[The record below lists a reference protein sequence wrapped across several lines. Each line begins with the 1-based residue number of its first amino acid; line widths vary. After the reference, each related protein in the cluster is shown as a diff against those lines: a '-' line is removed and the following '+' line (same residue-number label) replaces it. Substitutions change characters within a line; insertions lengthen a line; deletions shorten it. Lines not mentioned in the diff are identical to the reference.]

1 MPAGSDMEILD
12 PPQDHRPRP
21 SALDRA
27 DSILGPPR
35 PSDGR
40 PRDEEPPPSALG
52 RADAIL
58 GPQASTAPP
67 DSVRPAT
74 YAARERGEITDRDYL
89 DAVAESGVSAA
100 DRTLGDAYE
109 RIATADTPGGRAEA
123 AREYE
128 ALRARRLAPD
138 VFDRLQRALDPAAHV
153 ERPTFGGPAAARDN
167 TAARDGQAEAGS
179 PFARG
184 DVGTLR
190 RYADDETLPEHYR
203 ADARRAIPKVELE
216 RAQAE
221 AGLTGRFV
229 EGAQNLARGVAEV
242 VPSLADA
249 GAAMTEFGG
258 GPLGTLHPA
267 LRREIARQMGEANDD
282 LRDTLDDRL
291 GIDDTLSRGGGQR
304 LMRALGSSVPYVA
317 TGVATGGSS
326 AAVMGLGAAQ
336 GAGQGYRE
344 ADAVREAGDA
354 DDMDVLLG
362 TVLRGGVGALEG
374 VPISRGLGRAFKA
387 ANQAS
392 GGAVRRTVG
401 AVLKESGEE
410 GAQEWVSAQL
420 ADAAARMSYDPDR
433 PFALHLEDSLLG
445 AAAGG
450 ITGGAF
456 AVGGEVAGRRGR
468 APETRASDGAAGRG
482 DGATDAA
489 PDLAV
494 RVEDGPAPQER
505 PGPQGVPA
513 ETAPGVLPPAPSVGG
528 PAPAVV
534 PDPVQGD
541 GAVGP
546 AVLAEP
552 ATVEEAAAPS
562 PDVAAN
568 PVFGA
573 EASPAPDPVDA
584 TTMTTTAPVA
594 DAAPVAERAEG
605 EPFEAYVE
613 RVAPALREASDREV
627 YGGDVRPE
635 AGAEAETMIEAAQ
648 TSENPAT
655 VLRGWRAARE
665 AETSRLDPTADADA
679 AIAEYLPFVSS
690 AEAGEFGDLS
700 GAQRRAFFRAPRDE
714 QGKARPSLAEAAA
727 VVSAESGIEVTAEQV
742 AGFVRAYPG
751 GASSYRAEVRRPRRH
766 VETRLRE
773 ITGEPVSAQRV
784 ERYLGALDAPPT
796 GEPAAL
802 PPAPG
807 DNGPTYGTKN
817 TFVTADRYRD
827 ALAILG
833 RVAPFSN
840 PQADPAVW
848 RAAGEVAAFH
858 AKALAREGADAARE
872 FADFSARMVRDLGQ
886 DFEPHLRALYDA
898 ARERVGT
905 VGVPA
910 AQAAPA
916 QTDAGAER
924 AAGVPQD
931 ARGDGARTPAPPEP
945 PAAPAG
951 AEGLAPPSGDG
962 AATEPP
968 TVEAAALAASALTP
982 TAPPSAA
989 GDGPA
994 VVALNRAETVR
1005 AREVLGLD
1013 RLPPARRR
1021 SWSDVLDRAERDGLV
1036 EEAPALAS
1044 AVLAGEVGPLRDVE
1058 HAALVLAAA
1067 RLTVRHRALVD
1078 ETAAAVEAGDATRA
1092 ATARRAVRAALD
1104 QLDRIQRA
1112 ADLAG
1117 RETARALSIR
1127 QIRLDAE
1134 TFEPAVVLRDAAARK
1149 GEPLTAR
1156 ERDDLE
1162 AKAERVR
1169 SLDARVRR
1177 AEDRAEGRRTDR
1189 DRDAAD
1195 RAVRAAAERYARAA
1209 DRAATSRRGHERR
1222 AERLGE
1228 LARER
1233 AEIRAELARLGLR
1246 ANDVFGLTGDAAVL
1260 VGRLALNLAESGA
1273 VRFADVVAG
1282 VREVLPDVTERQVAE
1297 ALAAAESRR
1306 QGKAPK
1312 APAEPEALEKVR
1324 VEREVAK
1331 KDVRRSVAALDRD
1344 GRLARFFGQVLGA
1357 PRTLMATADVSAA
1370 LRQGFILSARHPAR
1384 AGRAFGKSL
1393 KAAVSS
1399 FEAERLDL
1407 ALRSDPRQAARE
1419 AAGLYLAPLGAGA
1432 ALAERE
1438 EAFQSPWLERVPV
1451 LGSVLRASERHYV
1464 THLNLLRASAFDFF
1478 LDAYPDATRDQL
1490 TAWARYVNAASGRGS
1505 LGDVGQTA
1513 QNLGSVLFF
1522 SPRFLASRWQALIW
1536 EPARSVRTPA
1546 VRKEIAKTY
1555 AAFAGVL
1562 AVGHVLWG
1570 LAFGDDDEPGGGG
1583 ETGLDPR
1590 DSDFLK
1596 MVTGNLRVDAGAGTT
1611 QVVRL
1616 LFQMG
1621 LTATDAWGL
1630 TDPPAT
1636 ARETD
1641 AYELNARYLRYKLAP
1656 APSAALALST
1666 RKDAV
1671 GEDVTPAEV
1680 AVRSLLPLGVTQTA
1694 EAYGAG
1700 GAGGADVAAAVYLGN
1715 FWGISV
1721 DVYDDPLQR
1730 LPVKRLLRRAEYR
1743 ALPGDADEAAF
1754 KDEFARRVIARRT
1767 VLGALADGEVKDELA
1782 AIAAES
1788 RTAAGFVTTG
1798 DPLGSPDVL
1807 DLLTR
1812 ADYTPGA
1819 NPPDDVP
1826 EGEREGYGRA
1836 FAERFAEAVR
1846 AERGGLEEYRDPDA
1860 LKGRLSE
1867 IASDAR
1873 TLTRAGATGD
1883 PLAPDLP
1890 LFLDAGYRP
1899 SASPPRS
1906 MPEADR
1912 DAYAADWRRRLAA
1925 RVAAERDLLGAY
1937 GRDRD
1942 GLKARLRWHAAQA
1955 RAAARAAA
1963 GY

>member
-1 MPAGSDMEILD
+1 MEVTPRPALD
-12 PPQDHRPRP
+12 KLRRLQAERAPAPAEAASAEPPPVPEPPSSAP
-21 SALDRA
+21 SALDKLRQLQGQTTPTA
-27 DSILGPPR
+27 TPP
-35 PSDGR
+35 
-40 PRDEEPPPSALG
+40 A
-52 RADAIL
+52 
-58 GPQASTAPP
+58 
-67 DSVRPAT
+67 DSVRAAT
-74 YAARERGEITDRDYL
+74 YAARERGEITTDDYL
-89 DAVAESGVSAA
+89 GAVRESGVSAA
-100 DRTLGDAYE
+100 DRDLGAAYE
-109 RIATADTPGGRAEA
+109 EIARAPEGRE
-123 AREYE
+123 REDATRAYQD
-128 ALRARRLAPD
+128 LQARRAAPD
-138 VFDRLQRALDPAAHV
+138 VLDRLERALDPSGNV
-153 ERPTFGGPAAARDN
+153 PRPTFRGPTVARDN

-190 RYADDETLPEHYR
+190 RYADDDTLPEHYR

-242 VPSLADA
+242 VPSLSDA

-258 GPLGTLHPA
+258 TLGHLPPV
-267 LRREIARQMGEANDD
+267 LRREIARQMREGNDD
-282 LRDTLDDRL
+282 LRATLDDRL
-291 GIDDTLSRGGGQR
+291 GIDDTLSRGGGQQ

-317 TGVATGGSS
+317 TGLATGGSS
-326 AAVMGLGAAQ
+326 AAVMALGAAQ

-344 ADAVREAGDA
+344 ADAKRDAGEA

-387 ANQAS
+387 ANRAS
-392 GGAVRRTVG
+392 GGAVQRTVG
-401 AVLKESGEE
+401 QVLRESGEE

-433 PFALHLEDSLLG
+433 PFALHLEDALLS

-456 AVGGEVAGRRGR
+456 AVGGEVGRRR
-468 APETRASDGAAGRG
+468 SATREAEGGAAGQGDGAA
-482 DGATDAA
+482 DAA
-489 PDLAV
+489 PELAV
-494 RVEDGPAPQER
+494 RIEDGPAPQEL
-505 PGPQGVPA
+505 PELQDVPA
-513 ETAPGVLPPAPSVGG
+513 EAAPGVLPLAPNGGG
-528 PAPAVV
+528 PAPAVAS
-534 PDPVQGD
+534 DPVQGD

-552 ATVEEAAAPS
+552 VTVGEAAAPS
-562 PDVAAN
+562 PDVAAT

-573 EASPAPDPVDA
+573 EASPAPNPVEA
-584 TTMTTTAPVA
+584 AATTAP
-594 DAAPVAERAEG
+594 DAAAEAAPAAERAEG

-613 RVAPALREASDREV
+613 RAAPALREASDREV
-627 YGGDVRPE
+627 YGGDARPE
-635 AGAEAETMIEAAQ
+635 AGTEAEALVEAAQ

-665 AETSRLDPTADADA
+665 AEAARLDPTADADA
-679 AIAEYLPFVSS
+679 AIAEHLPFVSS

-727 VVSAESGIEVTAEQV
+727 VVSAESGIGVTAEQV
-742 AGFVRAYPG
+742 AAFVRAYPG

-766 VETRLRE
+766 IETRLRE

-784 ERYLGALDAPPT
+784 ERYLDALDAPPPGT
-796 GEPAAL
+796 PAPL
-802 PPAPG
+802 PAAPG
-807 DNGPTYGTKN
+807 DNGPSYGTRN
-817 TFVTADRYRD
+817 VLVTADRYRD
-827 ALAILG
+827 ALATLG

-858 AKALAREGADAARE
+858 AEALAREGVDAAQE
-872 FADFSARMVRDLGQ
+872 FADFSARMVRDLGR
-886 DFEPHLRALYDA
+886 DFEPHVRALYDA
-898 ARERVGT
+898 ARERVGA
-905 VGVPA
+905 VDVP
-910 AQAAPA
+910 PA
-916 QTDAGAER
+916 QTAPPTPPAAAAARGAD
-924 AAGVPQD
+924 VPQD

-951 AEGLAPPSGDG
+951 AESLAPPSGDG
-962 AATEPP
+962 AATDPP
-968 TVEAAALAASALTP
+968 TVEAAAVAASALTP

-989 GDGPA
+989 GAGPA
-994 VVALNRAETVR
+994 VVALNRAETAR

-1013 RLPPARRR
+1013 RLPPAQRR
-1021 SWSDVLDRAERDGLV
+1021 SWSEVLDRAERDGLV

-1127 QIRLDAE
+1127 QLRLDAE
-1134 TFEPAVVLRDAAARK
+1134 TFEPAAVLRAAAARK
-1149 GEPLTAR
+1149 GEPLTDR
-1156 ERDDLE
+1156 EHDDLG

-1177 AEDRAEGRRTDR
+1177 AEDQAEGRQTER
-1189 DRDAAD
+1189 DRDAAE

-1222 AERLGE
+1222 AERLDE

-1273 VRFADVVAG
+1273 VRFADIVAG

-1312 APAEPEALEKVR
+1312 APAEPESLEKIR

-1370 LRQGFILSARHPAR
+1370 LRQGFILSARHPGR
-1384 AGRAFGKSL
+1384 ATRAFGKSL

-1399 FEAERLDL
+1399 FEAEWLDL
-1407 ALRSDPRQAARE
+1407 ALKSDPRQAARE

-1513 QNLGSVLFF
+1513 QNVGSALFF

-1536 EPARSVRTPA
+1536 EPARSARTPA

-1583 ETGLDPR
+1583 ATGLDPR

-1700 GAGGADVAAAVYLGN
+1700 GADVALAVYLGN

-1754 KDEFARRVIARRT
+1754 KDEFARRVIGRRT
-1767 VLGALADGEVKDELA
+1767 VLGALSDGELKDELA

-1788 RTAAGFVTTG
+1788 RTAAAFVTTG

-1819 NPPDDVP
+1819 NPPDDVA

-1846 AERGGLEEYRDPDA
+1846 AERGGLDEYRDPEA
-1860 LKGRLSE
+1860 LKERLGE

-1873 TLTRAGATGD
+1873 TLTRAEATGD
-1883 PLAPDLP
+1883 PLAPDLD
-1890 LFLDAGYRP
+1890 LFLGAGYRP

-1906 MPEADR
+1906 MPDADR